1 MLRMTLALCL
11 GLAAA
16 TACGAP
22 SATRP
27 LGAVDAYARALESGD
42 FDRAYDLMSDHY
54 RKEHSRDDF
63 VKMMRESPRDVK
75 ETAERLKS
83 GKRDVDVRATYVYDD
98 LRDEMILVEEGGA
111 WRIDSNPLDYYP
123 QDTPRA
129 ALRSFIRAVELK
141 RWDVLVRFVPK
152 AYAMSS
158 DQLRG
163 EFEGERAQEIA
174 DLLRKLKA
182 ALDTDSPIQVEG
194 DEARLQYGD
203 RAEIIYKREDGS
215 WKIDDFQ

>member
-1 MLRMTLALCL
+1 MLRHP
-11 GLAAA
+11 LAALA
-16 TACGAP
+16 ALWLVAACGAP

-27 LGAVDAYARALESGD
+27 LGAIDAYVRALEAGD
-42 FDRAYDLMSDHY
+42 YGRAYDLMSDHY
-54 RKEHSRDDF
+54 KKDHPREDF
-63 VKMMRESPRDVK
+63 VRMMRESPRDVK

-98 LRDEMILVEEGGA
+98 LRDEMVLVEEDGA

-123 QDTPRA
+123 QDTPRS

-152 AYAMSS
+152 AYAMTS

-163 EFEGERAQEIA
+163 EFEGERAQEIE

-203 RAEIIYKREDGS
+203 RAEIIFKKEDGS